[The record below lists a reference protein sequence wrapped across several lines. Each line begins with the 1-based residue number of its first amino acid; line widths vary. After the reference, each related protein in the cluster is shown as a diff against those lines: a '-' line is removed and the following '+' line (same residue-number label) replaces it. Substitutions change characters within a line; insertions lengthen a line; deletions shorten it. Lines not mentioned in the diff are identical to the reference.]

1 MSRIRI
7 CRGVAVLI
15 ALVVGVCAAAE
26 SARGALAGHPSYS
39 ANLSANA
46 SIRKQQLICDPF
58 GSIYSGSMST
68 LYQPGLVSFDNIGAV
83 PGFETT
89 DSYIEVKPFT
99 NPSFVQPVKMNSNGN
114 VLITTGGFIE
124 GGGRNTFTETGYIQT
139 FFQRTAGSVDQTV
152 QNPDPGYDFLADDG
166 FRDPD
171 TGKIQGDDTHYM
183 FFDLAPGVPLDA
195 PVYTNFADQGSR
207 GFYPAGGPQVDSIT
221 ALLASGGPGQTI
233 TAGIASATVPEPAGV
248 ALVAAFGLI
257 LLRQRRR
264 CATQA

>member
-15 ALVVGVCAAAE
+15 ALVLGVCASAG

-58 GSIYSGSMST
+58 GSVYSGSTST
-68 LYQPGLVSFDNIGAV
+68 LYQAGRVSLSAIQPVTGFDLVNSYVEVV
-83 PGFETT
+83 PFNGQ
-89 DSYIEVKPFT
+89 SIE
-99 NPSFVQPVKMNSNGN
+99 PVKMNQSGW
-114 VLITTGGFIE
+114 LITTSDFFSR
-124 GGGRNTFTETGYIQT
+124 GGGATFKETGYLQT
-139 FFQRTAGSVDQTV
+139 FFRRSPESVGQTV
-152 QNPDPGYDFLADDG
+152 QNPDPGYTFLADDG

-171 TGKIQGDDTHYM
+171 TGQIQGDDTHYM
-183 FFDLAPGVPLDA
+183 FFDVAPGVPLDA
-195 PVYTNFADQGSR
+195 PVYTNFADQDSR

-233 TAGIASATVPEPAGV
+233 TDGIASATVPEPAGAIV
-248 ALVAAFGLI
+248 FFASGLV
-257 LLRQRRR
+257 LLRRRGR
-264 CATQA
+264 TVAP